1 MKLNLN
7 GVFMRYIFA
16 LLTCNTFKNYCI
28 LSYGFSSAMSFELFW
43 QVSFYKI
50 AKKFARPSNSVVSKK
65 KLFANVVI
73 YIHSTKRHYLLIFI
87 SPFFFCSSIVSFY
100 GPLTVMCVTYF
111 RIYKAAVAH
120 TKSLRLGAKQLT
132 TNGSEGHGGQEVVL
146 RMHRGGG
153 TSSASAAGTP
163 NGHR

>member
-50 AKKFARPSNSVVSKK
+50 GKKFARPSNSVDSKK

-87 SPFFFCSSIVSFY
+87 FSFFFLQFHRFFLWTFNCDVRYLLSHLQSSS
-100 GPLTVMCVTYF
+100 G
-111 RIYKAAVAH
+111 AH
-120 TKSLRLGAKQLT
+120 QKSQIRSQTINNKWI
-132 TNGSEGHGGQEVVL
+132 
-146 RMHRGGG
+146 
-153 TSSASAAGTP
+153 
-163 NGHR
+163 

>member
-1 MKLNLN
+1 MQ
-7 GVFMRYIFA
+7 FFYIP
-16 LLTCNTFKNYCI
+16 TFNKKT
-28 LSYGFSSAMSFELFW
+28 LF
-43 QVSFYKI
+43 VDFY
-50 AKKFARPSNSVVSKK
+50 
-65 KLFANVVI
+65 L
-73 YIHSTKRHYLLIFI
+73 
-87 SPFFFCSSIVSFY
+87 FFFCSSIVSFY

-163 NGHR
+163 NGHRQGQVGFSTIEKTIFSDFTQCITNIYGISQSIHSTMS

>member
-65 KLFANVVI
+65 TFRECSYLYTFNKKTLFVDF
-73 YIHSTKRHYLLIFI
+73 YL
-87 SPFFFCSSIVSFY
+87 FFFCSSIVSFY

>member
-50 AKKFARPSNSVVSKK
+50 AKKFARPSNNVVSKK
-65 KLFANVVI
+65 TFRECSFLYTFNKKTLFVDFYLFFFFLQFHCFFLWTFNCDV
-73 YIHSTKRHYLLIFI
+73 RYLL
-87 SPFFFCSSIVSFY
+87 SHLQSSS
-100 GPLTVMCVTYF
+100 G
-111 RIYKAAVAH
+111 AH
-120 TKSLRLGAKQLT
+120 QKSQIRSQTINNKWI
-132 TNGSEGHGGQEVVL
+132 
-146 RMHRGGG
+146 
-153 TSSASAAGTP
+153 
-163 NGHR
+163 

>member
-1 MKLNLN
+1 MLVQKK
-7 GVFMRYIFA
+7 
-16 LLTCNTFKNYCI
+16 T
-28 LSYGFSSAMSFELFW
+28 LF
-43 QVSFYKI
+43 VDFY
-50 AKKFARPSNSVVSKK
+50 
-65 KLFANVVI
+65 L
-73 YIHSTKRHYLLIFI
+73 
-87 SPFFFCSSIVSFY
+87 FFFCSSIVSFY

-163 NGHR
+163 NGHSRLEIGRVFQNCENHIL

>member
-50 AKKFARPSNSVVSKK
+50 GKKFARPSNSVVSKK
-65 KLFANVVI
+65 NFSRMKSFL
-73 YIHSTKRHYLLIFI
+73 TTERRHYLLIFI
-87 SPFFFCSSIVSFY
+87 FSFFFCSSIVSFY

>member
-1 MKLNLN
+1 
-7 GVFMRYIFA
+7 
-16 LLTCNTFKNYCI
+16 
-28 LSYGFSSAMSFELFW
+28 
-43 QVSFYKI
+43 
-50 AKKFARPSNSVVSKK
+50 
-65 KLFANVVI
+65 
-73 YIHSTKRHYLLIFI
+73 
-87 SPFFFCSSIVSFY
+87 
-100 GPLTVMCVTYF
+100 MCVTYF

-163 NGHR
+163 NGHSRLEIGRVFQNCENHIHHKSSCDICFWTSDPLIEIYY

>member
-1 MKLNLN
+1 M
-7 GVFMRYIFA
+7 
-16 LLTCNTFKNYCI
+16 
-28 LSYGFSSAMSFELFW
+28 
-43 QVSFYKI
+43 
-50 AKKFARPSNSVVSKK
+50 
-65 KLFANVVI
+65 
-73 YIHSTKRHYLLIFI
+73 LIFI
-87 SPFFFCSSIVSFY
+87 SFFCSSIVSFY

-163 NGHR
+163 NGHSRLEIGRVFLNYLNKFSILVV